1 MSKMYKSD
9 YVDSNGVVYPT
20 IGENIRKGA
29 KENIE
34 LVTANSLVKATKEQH
49 DKVKVNESL
58 SVDGNTLKKAIKDA
72 LLGKTIHFGAIDV
85 DALSDLEL
93 KSIWDN
99 LSMKSGA
106 Q

>member
-34 LVTANSLVKATKEQH
+34 LVTANSIVKATKEQH

-58 SVDGNTLKKAIKDA
+58 SVDGNTLKEAIKDA
-72 LLGKTIHFGAIDV
+72 LLGNTIHFGAIDV
-85 DALSDLEL
+85 DALNDLEL

-99 LSMKSGA
+99 LSTKSGA